1 MRDGGE
7 ARGLSWRASWVKEES
22 FCFVRMQELAWFKV
36 AEKDSKLRR
45 EKGHKRKRWPSPGK
59 EKMLFGLCQKGGE
72 MVWRREPR
80 SSCLL

>member
-45 EKGHKRKRWPSPGK
+45 EKGHKRKRWPGMSS
-59 EKMLFGLCQKGGE
+59 ERVGLGQITEGSASLWGRVLC
-72 MVWRREPR
+72 WF
-80 SSCLL
+80 